1 MAQLTPRI
9 VYFSDLSDSFFVTS
23 ESVTI
28 DSEVTVV
35 GYLEVDKGTRLKVGT
50 TWEDI
55 KTLHSRPEV
64 HYLRFFKG
72 KLADIGISV

>member
-9 VYFSDLSDSFFVTS
+9 VYYSDLSDSFFVTS

-28 DSEVTVV
+28 DKDLSVV
-35 GYLEVDKGTRLKVGT
+35 GYLEVDKGTRLKIGT

-55 KTLHSRPEV
+55 KTLHNRPEV
-64 HYLRFFKG
+64 KYLRFFEG
-72 KLADIGISV
+72 RLADLGISV